1 MATVNTTSVGNAGLD
16 FSSKPQTVSASGQ
29 NALDKNAFLK
39 LLAAQ
44 AKYQDP
50 LNPSDSSQQMAQLA
64 QFSSLEQMSNVANA
78 VGQLQVSAA
87 TDRAVSLVGHDV
99 TYTDANGA
107 AASGTVESVTLTPNG
122 PQLKIGGIGG
132 IPAGSVTEVR

>member
-1 MATVNTTSVGNAGLD
+1 MPIVNNTSVGNAGLD
-16 FSSKPQTVSASGQ
+16 FTSKPQTTTASGQ
-29 NALDKNAFLK
+29 GALDKNAFLK

-64 QFSSLEQMSNVANA
+64 QFSSLEQMSNVATA
-78 VGQLQVSAA
+78 VGQLQVSAF

-107 AASGTVESVTLTPNG
+107 AATGTVEAVTLTADG
-122 PQLKIGGIGG
+122 PQLRIGGVSG
-132 IPAGSVTEVR
+132 IPANSVTEVR